1 MVVDSPLG
9 GSWPY
14 KTLPLPLG
22 VLLRQCRETEGKQLY
37 MCRLSGDTTFVHTL
51 HTCVLY

>member
-14 KTLPLPLG
+14 KTLPSPLYTTY
-22 VLLRQCRETEGKQLY
+22 VLAYVRENELAYVSAGHDG
-37 MCRLSGDTTFVHTL
+37 SGWSAIVSYKL
-51 HTCVLY
+51 